1 MNLRRYYFSLLLPFL
16 CLSLIWFWAF
26 FSLLL
31 STSLIWLGVFV
42 YAFFFVRFLCS
53 SSSRVAFLFSL
64 SLLYLLLF
72 AHTKCQWRQQ
82 QNNDDR
88 TFFALFHV
96 IPYRCTDYE
105 SNTLSSHSVGWCALS
120 SSRLHLTVC
129 IAILS
134 LTSFSMSCC
143 SCSFQIRSALS
154 LSLSL
159 SRHLS
164 PHSAVLQSSCLSP
177 LLI

>member
-1 MNLRRYYFSLLLPFL
+1 MVLSVFLFASLHFSHLAR
-16 CLSLIWFWAF
+16 CVCIC
-26 FSLLL
+26 
-31 STSLIWLGVFV
+31 
-42 YAFFFVRFLCS
+42 FFFVRFLCS